1 MVTKGQSEVIEQEIA
16 AVEAAVEN
24 NRGWFIA
31 FGVLLIVLGIISIGA
46 PFATTVVVKVF
57 LGWLFLI
64 AGISQI
70 VHAFFA
76 QGWKGFFGDLIIGLL
91 YAFVGG
97 WLAFFPL
104 TGIVGLTVLLAIMF
118 IVEGIFKFII
128 GIQVRPIGG
137 WIWMIISGVI
147 AVAAGILIFSG
158 LPSSATW
165 AIGLL
170 VGINILMSGIAFLML
185 ALSAKN
191 PT

>member
-1 MVTKGQSEVIEQEIA
+1 M
-16 AVEAAVEN
+16 
-24 NRGWFIA
+24 
-31 FGVLLIVLGIISIGA
+31 
-46 PFATTVVVKVF
+46 VVKVF

-64 AGISQI
+64 AGISQ
-70 VHAFFA
+70 VGQAFFA
-76 QGWKGFFGDLIIGLL
+76 EGLKGFFGDLIIGLL
-91 YAFVGG
+91 YVFVGG

-118 IVEGIFKFII
+118 VVEGIFKFII